1 MQNKVKKLLMTLVA
15 SSTLIT
21 SSSALAT
28 PPQTFSNVF
37 TFGDSFSTPANSWS
51 ALVTEHYGSKY
62 VVNQTNF
69 ALDGAST
76 NSLSPELSTYK
87 ANVKTFDPNA
97 LYMMYMGPNDADF
110 ILIALRSD
118 LSELLFTRGLTFDQI
133 MSGVKDGSL
142 TSNDFPDTTAE
153 VVSRGNNVGEF
164 IKNISDG
171 GAKYIVVL
179 NHFNESYRQFI
190 LGGTDEEE
198 NFAGGFLSNSFN
210 QAIYSAINKSV
221 PSANVIYADYAR
233 LVAELSTKPSN
244 YFIASELVNT
254 YKNQG
259 VFDSTSHPTSA
270 AHKITAQ
277 YVLSVIESPSRI
289 AYVREIPIA
298 IGENVAQNI
307 RSKSYDLT
315 MNESEKFSGDINGNY
330 LDFHTKSKTVKDIG
344 IKKSDTSEIAANF
357 NYKLADNLVVGFGIN
372 GDKSNMSFKNNN
384 GKAEIKEL
392 LLTLNGTYRFDN
404 PIFVYGAIGSGWI
417 KYDIKRQINLGQA
430 VRIEQGKPRGM
441 HYMATIGTGYQYDAF
456 AETNLTPFVNV
467 NYQKVS
473 INSYTEK
480 GELHSTTMSFN
491 IPDRKSV
498 ITEIGARIDGNV
510 NLKENISVTPSL
522 TLTYGYDFINPM
534 KQAKAKVSDMP
545 RQFVV
550 PTYKTDRSY
559 FGINGELS
567 AQTYNINY
575 GIRAESRLRKNTKF
589 WSAGLFCKYSF

>member
-1 MQNKVKKLLMTLVA
+1 MKNKAKKLLMMLVA

-21 SSSALAT
+21 SGSTLAT

-37 TFGDSFSTPANSWS
+37 TFSDSFSTPANSWS
-51 ALVTEHYGSKY
+51 ALVTEHYGFKY
-62 VVNQTNF
+62 VNNQTNF
-69 ALDGAST
+69 SLGGAST

-97 LYMMYMGPNDADF
+97 LYMMYMGPNDANSL
-110 ILIALRSD
+110 LIALQSD
-118 LSELLFTRGLTFDQI
+118 LIDLVTRGLTFEQI
-133 MSGVKDGSL
+133 MSGVEDGSL

-179 NHFNESYRQFI
+179 NHFNESYRQPI
-190 LGGTDEEE
+190 LAGTAEEE

-210 QAIYSAINKSV
+210 QAIYSAINKSA

-233 LVAELSTKPSN
+233 LVKELSTEPSN
-244 YFIASELVNT
+244 YFIVSELVNT
-254 YKNQG
+254 FKNQG

-277 YVLSVIESPSRI
+277 YILSVIESPSRI

-392 LLTLNGTYRFDN
+392 LLTLNATYKFDN

-430 VRIEQGKPRGM
+430 IRIEQGKPRGM
-441 HYMATIGTGYQYDAF
+441 HYMATIGTGYQYNAF
-456 AETNLTPFVNV
+456 AETNLTPFINV

-473 INSYTEK
+473 LKSYTEK
-480 GELHSTTMSFN
+480 GEISSTTMSFN

-510 NLKENISVTPSL
+510 NVKENISVTPSL
-522 TLTYGYDFINPM
+522 TLTYGYDFINPIK

-545 RQFVV
+545 KQFEV
-550 PTYKTDRSY
+550 PTYKTDKSY
-559 FGINGELS
+559 VGISGELS
-567 AQTYNINY
+567 AQTNNINY
-575 GIRAESRLRKNTKF
+575 GVRAGSRLSKNTKF
-589 WSAGLFCKYSF
+589 WFAGLFCKYSF

>member
-1 MQNKVKKLLMTLVA
+1 
-15 SSTLIT
+15 
-21 SSSALAT
+21 
-28 PPQTFSNVF
+28 
-37 TFGDSFSTPANSWS
+37 
-51 ALVTEHYGSKY
+51 
-62 VVNQTNF
+62 
-69 ALDGAST
+69 
-76 NSLSPELSTYK
+76 
-87 ANVKTFDPNA
+87 
-97 LYMMYMGPNDADF
+97 MMYMGPNDADS

-118 LSELLFTRGLTFDQI
+118 LSELLFTRGLTFEQI

-153 VVSRGNNVGEF
+153 VVSRGNNVSEF
-164 IKNISDG
+164 VKNISDG

-190 LGGTDEEE
+190 LGGTDEEK

-210 QAIYSAINKSV
+210 QAIYSAINKSA
-221 PSANVIYADYAR
+221 PSANVIYADYGR
-233 LVAELSTKPSN
+233 LVAELATNPSSFFTAN
-244 YFIASELVNT
+244 ELENT
-254 YKNQG
+254 IEDEG
-259 VFDSTSHPTSA
+259 VFDLTAHPTPA

-277 YVLSVIESPSRI
+277 YILSVIESPSRI

-315 MNESEKFSGDINGNY
+315 MNESEMFSGDINGNY

-392 LLTLNGTYRFDN
+392 LLTLNGTYKFDN

-430 VRIEQGKPRGM
+430 IRIEQGKPRGM
-441 HYMATIGTGYQYDAF
+441 HYIATIGTGYQYNAF
-456 AETNLTPFVNV
+456 AETNLTPFINV

-473 INSYTEK
+473 LKSYTEK
-480 GELHSTTMSFN
+480 GEISSTTMSFN

-510 NLKENISVTPSL
+510 NVKENISVTPSF
-522 TLTYGYDFINPM
+522 TLTYGYDFINPIK

-545 RQFVV
+545 KQCEV
-550 PTYKTDRSY
+550 PTYKTDKSY
-559 FGINGELS
+559 VGISGELS
-567 AQTYNINY
+567 AQTNNINY
-575 GIRAESRLRKNTKF
+575 GVRAGSRLSKNTKF
-589 WSAGLFCKYSF
+589 WFAGLFCKYSF